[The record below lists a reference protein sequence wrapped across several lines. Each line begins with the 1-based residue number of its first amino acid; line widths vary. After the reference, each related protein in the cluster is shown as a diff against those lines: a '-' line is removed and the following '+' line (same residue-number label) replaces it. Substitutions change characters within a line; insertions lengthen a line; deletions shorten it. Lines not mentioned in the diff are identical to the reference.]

1 MVKHYTRS
9 RYLHVIIREIFT
21 ANRWTSRLAL
31 EDAVFENTLP
41 LAWKHHK
48 AEKQRSDL
56 RSCSQQ
62 HPESRLSPKKPFPFE
77 ALMAMTKDRQIQQGK
92 ATTNK
97 EVSETRAL

>member
-48 AEKQRSDL
+48 AEK
-56 RSCSQQ
+56 
-62 HPESRLSPKKPFPFE
+62 
-77 ALMAMTKDRQIQQGK
+77 TKERPQKLLAAAPRVAAIAEK
-92 ATTNK
+92 NLP
-97 EVSETRAL
+97 V